1 MRFAAHLG
9 VPRAKKS
16 GEPEAARRRDGRHCP
31 VCLAVLPRLAGQS
44 GAARRCLQ
52 CGAQPAAGPRCK
64 SCGGEAVW
72 EGPTMAGCA
81 SCGHHGSR
89 VAVMAG
95 HRWLAG
101 SENE

>member
-1 MRFAAHLG
+1 M
-9 VPRAKKS
+9 PRKKLS
-16 GEPEAARRRDGRHCP
+16 SQPEAARRRDGRHCP
-31 VCLAVLPRLAGQS
+31 VCLAVLPRMAGQA

-52 CGAQPAAGPRCK
+52 CGAQPSAGQRCR
-64 SCGGEAVW
+64 SCGREALW
-72 EGPTMAGCA
+72 EAATEAACV